1 MKDKVSVFGL
11 GYVGL
16 TIACCLASRNFKVIG
31 YDINE
36 EKIKLIKKA
45 KLPFYEPKLD
55 KLLEKAVKE
64 GSLTC
69 TTNPTEAIVESNVT
83 FIAVGTP
90 SNPDGSVNLSYIKS
104 SAETIGEALK
114 EKSEWH
120 LIAIK
125 STVPPGTTMNIVKP
139 IIEEKSGKECGED
152 FGLCMNPEFL
162 SEGTA
167 VENFMNPDRIIIGE
181 SDKKSGDQLE
191 KLYRE
196 FYGEKCPPILRTNPV
211 NAELIKYASNAFLA
225 TKISFINEIA
235 NICQKIPEADV
246 NVVAKGM
253 GLDKRIGPQFLRAGL
268 GFGGYCLPK
277 DLRALIHHSRKLGYE
292 PKLLEAVEKVNL
304 EQPLKAIK
312 LAEELIGSLK
322 GKTVAILGLSF
333 KPGTDDM
340 REAVSI
346 TIINK
351 LLEKGAKVK
360 AYDPKAIPNAKKIFG
375 GKIEYADNQ
384 INCIKDAHCCIIV
397 TEWPEFKKL
406 KPEDFKKHMKTPAI
420 IDGRRIFKP
429 EKFKER
435 VLYEAIGLG

>member
-1 MKDKVSVFGL
+1 LKDKVSVFGL

-16 TIACCLASRNFKVIG
+16 TIVCCLTSRGFKVIG
-31 YDINE
+31 YDVNE
-36 EKIKLIKKA
+36 EKIKLIKEA
-45 KLPFYEPKLD
+45 KPPFYEPKLD

-64 GSLTC
+64 GGLTY
-69 TTNPTEAIVESNVT
+69 TTNPTKAIMDSSVT

-114 EKSEWH
+114 EKNEWH
-120 LIAIK
+120 LVAIK

-139 IIEEKSGKECGED
+139 IIEEKSGKECCED
-152 FGLCMNPEFL
+152 FGLCMNSEFL

-167 VENFMNPDRIIIGE
+167 VENFINPDRIVIGE
-181 SDKKSGDQLE
+181 SDKRSGDQLE
-191 KLYRE
+191 KLYRK

-211 NAELIKYASNAFLA
+211 NAELIKYVSNAFLA
-225 TKISFINEIA
+225 AKISFINEIA
-235 NICQKIPEADV
+235 NICQKIPGADV

-277 DLRALIHHSRKLGYE
+277 DLRALIHHYRKLGYE

-304 EQPLKAIK
+304 KQPLKAVE
-312 LAEELIGSLK
+312 LAEELIGNLK
-322 GKTVAILGLSF
+322 GRTIAILGLAF

-351 LLEKGAKVK
+351 LLEKGTKVK
-360 AYDPKAIPNAKKIFG
+360 AYDPKAIPNAKKILG
-375 GKIEYADNQ
+375 DKMEYADSP

-397 TEWPEFKKL
+397 TEWLEFKKL
-406 KPEDFKKHMKTPAI
+406 KPEDFRKHMKMPAI
-420 IDGRRIFKP
+420 IDGRRIFNP

-435 VLYEAIGLG
+435 VLYEAVGLG